1 MAYTSKSG
9 KRRTVSAA
17 KAEQFNKMAQNWQE
31 RAEHSGNPNDYA
43 VAAKQALV
51 AAFYS
56 KHSGDDAYAREHLLN
71 AEHLRSMAKGATDKR
86 TLKWIMAKMGPTR
99 KLVDENE
106 GFEGYSGLLSD
117 FSIGHLLLG
126 VIGVGAAWYV
136 YSKIKSADAA
146 QAALLQ
152 PSSTSTTTSPIP
164 TSSGII
170 NLTQPSSS

>member
-1 MAYTSKSG
+1 MAYNGLINNPDYKYYV
-9 KRRTVSAA
+9 VSARGIESGWEYKEDAQDFKREFDLMPTKIMSA
-17 KAEQFNKMAQNWQE
+17 KTLKSRGTPADDDGNW
-31 RAEHSGNPNDYA
+31 
-43 VAAKQALV
+43 
-51 AAFYS
+51 
-56 KHSGDDAYAREHLLN
+56 ARE
-71 AEHLRSMAKGATDKR
+71 AARSD
-86 TLKWIMAKMGPTR
+86 
-99 KLVDENE
+99 
-106 GFEGYSGLLSD
+106 YSGLLSD

-164 TSSGII
+164 TNSGII